1 MTASGSN
8 TIFDSAALLERGLAF
23 HQAGQLQEAF
33 NVYQEILSVEPAHA
47 DALHLTGE
55 VLYRAGQYQ
64 NALQYLN
71 HAIAKTPHHFY
82 INTRS
87 LVFLEMRLL
96 QEAENDLLRAIKL
109 VPNYLEAHINIS
121 NVYRNKANFKKAKQF
136 AEKALQLSPTS
147 AAAWSALGA
156 VQMETDQLDDAL
168 LTFSKSLEL
177 APNAIATVKN
187 VIKILAHQKKWQE
200 VFPKLVEN
208 KDVQDFEI
216 QTLLSKAYLV
226 LGQTDKAIEPFQLAM
241 RIGKAEERDKYYATQ
256 EGVEHLLAMGDALGV
271 YRSDFSGAAELY
283 QIAILSLPQHTTL
296 INNLAVAQFN
306 QAAFEQSVLNLRK
319 LLELE
324 PNNAQARTN
333 LGVSLIMC
341 DQSEEAIKELGITLQ
356 KEPEF
361 LPAAGW
367 MIGEKNHICD
377 WTDLPELR
385 NRVAQMLDNPK
396 NSQSVNSFILL
407 SNYDDPKKL
416 IEWSRINSKE
426 NFANLGVQHPP
437 VSGKGRKRER
447 IRIGY
452 FSVDIRN
459 HPVSHLTAPLYGM
472 HDRTQ
477 FEIWVYS
484 YGPDDKHPVR
494 QRIQN
499 TAEHFVNLE
508 GCSIQG
514 MVERIR
520 SDEIDILVDLSGNT
534 RGSKIK
540 VLGHRPAPVQ
550 MHWLG
555 YIGSMGSKYYD
566 YTIVDQFVAPE
577 GADEFFD
584 EKLLRMPDCF
594 QINDTNRPLQL
605 EPLQRSEF
613 GLPEQAF
620 VFADFNQSFK
630 IQPEIFEAWTEIIKA
645 VPNSVLWLADGH
657 HAYIKNI
664 RAAWEKAG
672 LDNARLIVAPRTSVD
687 RYLAQFQLVDLFLD
701 VFPYTSGTTASD
713 ALWAGCPLLALV
725 GKTMVARMAGS
736 LVKAAGLPELL
747 TYSLE
752 EYKDRAIHLAKHPD
766 ELLELRKKLMANRLN
781 VPLFNTAKFVKDL
794 ENAYKQIAQMSW
806 AGEELKPVTIN

>member
-1 MTASGSN
+1 MNSKSHKNMAT
-8 TIFDSAALLERGLAF
+8 LLERGLEF

-33 NVYQEILSVEPAHA
+33 NVYQEILAAEPAHA

-71 HAIAKTPHHFY
+71 HAIAQSPHHFY
-82 INTRS
+82 INTRA
-87 LVFLEMRLL
+87 LVFLEMGLL
-96 QEAENDLLRAIKL
+96 QESENDLLRALKL
-109 VPNYLEAHINIS
+109 VPDYLEAHINIS
-121 NVYRNKANFKKAKQF
+121 NVYRKKINSK
-136 AEKALQLSPTS
+136 KALQFAKKAIQLSPNS
-147 AAAWSALGA
+147 AAAWGALGA
-156 VQMETDQLDDAL
+156 VQMESQQLDEG
-168 LTFSKSLEL
+168 LTSFAKSLEL
-177 APNAIATVKN
+177 APNAFVTQKN
-187 VIKILAHQKKWQE
+187 IVKILVHQKKWQE
-200 VFPKLVEN
+200 VFPKLVEL
-208 KDVQDFEI
+208 KDAQDFEV
-216 QTLLSKAYLV
+216 QTMLSKAYQV
-226 LGQTDKAIEPFQLAM
+226 LGQIEKAIEPFQLAM
-241 RIGKAEERDKYYATQ
+241 RIAKSDERDKYYATQ

-271 YRSDFSGAAELY
+271 YRSDFAGAAELY
-283 QIAILSLPQHTTL
+283 QIAIQSLPQHTTL

-306 QAAFEQSVLNLRK
+306 QSGFEQASLNLK
-319 LLELE
+319 QLLELD
-324 PNNAQARTN
+324 PANAQARTN
-333 LGVSLIMC
+333 LGVSLIML
-341 DQSEEAIKELGITLQ
+341 DKSEEAIAELATTLQ
-356 KEPEF
+356 HAPNF

-367 MIGEKNHICD
+367 MIGEKNRICD
-377 WTDLPELR
+377 WDQLPELR
-385 NRVAQMLDNPK
+385 QRVATMLDNPQ
-396 NSQSVNSFILL
+396 NAQSVNSFILL

-416 IEWSRINSKE
+416 LEWSRINSKE
-426 NFANLGVQHPP
+426 NFANLGVKHTPS
-437 VSGKGRKRER
+437 SGKGRNHSR
-447 IRIGY
+447 IRVGY
-452 FSVDIRN
+452 FSVDIRH
-459 HPVSHLTAPLYGM
+459 HPVAHLTAPLYGL
-472 HDRTQ
+472 HDRNK
-477 FEIWVYS
+477 FEVWVYS
-484 YGPDDKHPVR
+484 YGPDDQHPVR

-534 RGSKIK
+534 RGSKIQ

-584 EKLLRMPDCF
+584 EKLLRMPECF

-605 EPLQRSEF
+605 ESLQRSEF

-630 IQPEIFEAWTEIIKA
+630 IQPEMFAAWTDIVKA

-664 RAAWEKAG
+664 RAAWKVAG
-672 LDNARLIVAPRTSVD
+672 LDDARLIIAPRTSVD
-687 RYLAQFQLVDLFLD
+687 KYLAQFQLVDLFLD

-747 TYSLE
+747 TYTID
-752 EYKDRAIHLAKHPD
+752 EYKQKAIHLATNPQ
-766 ELLELRKKLMANRLN
+766 ELATIRQQLIANRLN
-781 VPLFNTAKFVKDL
+781 VPLFNTQKFVKNL
-794 ENAYKQIAQMSW
+794 ENAYEQIVHMSW
-806 AGEELKPVTIN
+806 AGEDLKPVTIH